1 MLQVIIL
8 QSCIRE
14 RRVIFATPSLGLEEQ
29 EVVGRIDEL
38 RATLRYHVA
47 QTPRRWNGS
56 LRRVMFAR
64 AIQGSNT
71 IEGYNATLADAMAV
85 ADGEA
90 PLDVAEET
98 AQALA
103 GYRDAMTYVLQLAGA
118 PHFRYSDGLING
130 LHFMMLKYDITK
142 GPGLFRNGPVFVRH
156 EPTSEIVYEGPPA
169 EFVPSL
175 VSEVIASLEGPAEQT
190 LIRAAMAHLNLVMVH
205 PYRDGNGRIARILQ
219 SLVLSRD
226 GILAPEFASIEE
238 YLGRNTQSYY
248 DVLAVVGAGSWQPG
262 RDARPWVRYCLT
274 AHFRQARRVLRRVR
288 QAERLWEL
296 LEQHTQSVGVPDRT
310 VVALFDAA
318 QRLRITNRV
327 YQDQADVSEHS
338 GGRDL
343 KRLVDLDLLDPKG
356 EKRGRF
362 YVASPKLLALA
373 EPVWEPD
380 RGAEN
385 EDPFQGLQLS
395 LRLPA

>member
-1 MLQVIIL
+1 MIV
-8 QSCIRE
+8 
-14 RRVIFATPSLGLEEQ
+14 ATPRLGLEEQ

-38 RATLRYHVA
+38 RATLRYQVA
-47 QTPRRWNGS
+47 QTPRRWTGS

-90 PLDVAEET
+90 PLDAAEET
-98 AQALA
+98 TKALA

-118 PHFRYSDGLING
+118 PYFRYSDGLLNS

-142 GPGLFRNGPVFVRH
+142 GPGLFRNGPVYVRH
-156 EPTSEIVYEGPPA
+156 EPTGEIVYEGPPA
-169 EFVPSL
+169 ELVPGL
-175 VSEVIASLEGPAEQT
+175 VSEVINSLDGPAEPT

-226 GILAPEFASIEE
+226 GILAPEFSSIEE
-238 YLGRNTQSYY
+238 YLGRNTHSYY
-248 DVLAVVGAGSWQPG
+248 DVLRAVGTGSWQPR
-262 RDARPWVRYCLT
+262 RDARPWVRFCLT

-288 QAERLWEL
+288 QAERLWDL
-296 LEQHTQSVGVPDRT
+296 LEQRAQSAGVPERT
-310 VVALFDAA
+310 IVALFDAA
-318 QRLRITNRV
+318 QRLRVTNRV
-327 YQDQADVSEHS
+327 YREQADISEHS

-343 KRLVDLDLLDPKG
+343 KRLVDIELLEPKG
-356 EKRGRF
+356 EKRGRY
-362 YVASPKLLALA
+362 YVGTAKLLAMV

-395 LRLPA
+395 LRRPAPST